1 VSGVGAVNTNRAQDP
16 AGLARPTAALQKR
29 STEPGET
36 DSAAEVEGERVLPL
50 APHGR
55 RWSVRIHWGIVFA
68 VVASVVLWLA
78 IKALIGLV
86 F

>member
-1 VSGVGAVNTNRAQDP
+1 MSGVRAVNTNRAQDP
-16 AGLARPTAALQKR
+16 ARPAGRPVAALQKR
-29 STEPGET
+29 SAELAGTEAGT
-36 DSAAEVEGERVLPL
+36 GAEPPRVIG
-50 APHGR
+50 HGR

-68 VVASVVLWLA
+68 VIASLVLWLA